1 MIHLFRRR
9 ASRDELPSAR
19 CRFLVAG
26 RRDEWHVR
34 REIARELGLM
44 DGPGQSLFKQMVWKL
59 RGGQPTAAVAWQQVQ
74 ERYEA
79 LKKRGEVVETD
90 AYRERK
96 AHHAMLRGRT
106 ALGRAVPAV
115 DG

>member
-1 MIHLFRRR
+1 MLSIVRHR
-9 ASRDELPSAR
+9 ASREEKSDSA

-26 RRDEWHVR
+26 HRDEWNVR

-44 DGPGQSLFKQMVWKL
+44 DDPGQSLFKQIIRKL

-79 LKKRGEVVETD
+79 MKQRGEVVETE
-90 AYRERK
+90 AYREKKVRNT
-96 AHHAMLRGRT
+96 LLVT
-106 ALGRAVPAV
+106 
-115 DG
+115 